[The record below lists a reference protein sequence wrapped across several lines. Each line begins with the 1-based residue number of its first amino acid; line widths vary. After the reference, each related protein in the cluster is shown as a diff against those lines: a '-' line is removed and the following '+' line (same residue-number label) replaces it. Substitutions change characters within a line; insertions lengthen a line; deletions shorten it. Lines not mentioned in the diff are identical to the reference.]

1 MMIIDL
7 HTYFG
12 AFNPRDKPRPGFR
25 IRDGT
30 LIVLTHSK
38 PKNKLF
44 SLIPATNISSE
55 HFKCKYDYVYMCLAD
70 NQCAKRYNNV
80 PGGKIFFSSHQ
91 NFLSTMAFI
100 NGIIPT
106 MTPANFEL
114 GPNSTITPDEIVLA
128 VLTPEHEQTPRE
140 KEIITALKN
149 RDGEDFG
156 KNIRAVQEAQ
166 IVEKLAQLNVTGT
179 PTFPALQT
187 ELDDVITMLNANSQ
201 EDVAIGVM
209 GLNLNMEVEQ
219 DVPVDPAEVVE
230 VLNDLIAEGAISAT
244 TEVDVPVSEVEK
256 VEEIS
261 EMPLPVNTAAADS
274 LQVSATVAPGH
285 VSFPANTLAKTL
297 KQVGEISEAANSLVT
312 KANALKDDLL
322 TATVNALQAMG
333 DGDARETTVDA
344 EIAETTQL

>member
-12 AFNPRDKPRPGFR
+12 AFNPEDKPRPGFR

-44 SLIPATNISSE
+44 SLIPATNIFSE

-91 NFLSTMAFI
+91 NFLSEMAFI

-106 MTPANFEL
+106 MTDADFGL
-114 GPNSTITPDEIVLA
+114 GATTTITPDEIVLA
-128 VLTPEHEQTPRE
+128 ILTPEDEQTPRE

-149 RDGEDFG
+149 RDGENFG
-156 KNIRAVQEAQ
+156 NNIRAVQEAQ
-166 IVEKLAQLNVTGT
+166 ILEKLVQLNVTGT

-187 ELDDVITMLNANSQ
+187 ELDEVITMLNAKSQ
-201 EDVAIGVM
+201 DDVAIGVM
-209 GLNLNMEVEQ
+209 GLNLNMEVQQ

-230 VLNDLIAEGAISAT
+230 VLNDRIAEGAISAT
-244 TEVDVPVSEVEK
+244 TEVEVPVSEVE
-256 VEEIS
+256 EI
-261 EMPLPVNTAAADS
+261 EQMPLPVNDAAADS

-285 VSFPANTLAKTL
+285 VSFPANTLADTL
-297 KQVGEISEAANSLVT
+297 TKVGKISTAARDLAAEADN
-312 KANALKDDLL
+312 LKNDLL
-322 TATVNALQAMG
+322 EATVNALQAMTV
-333 DGDARETTVDA
+333 DPRETTVDA

>member
-1 MMIIDL
+1 
-7 HTYFG
+7 
-12 AFNPRDKPRPGFR
+12 
-25 IRDGT
+25 
-30 LIVLTHSK
+30 
-38 PKNKLF
+38 
-44 SLIPATNISSE
+44 
-55 HFKCKYDYVYMCLAD
+55 
-70 NQCAKRYNNV
+70 
-80 PGGKIFFSSHQ
+80 
-91 NFLSTMAFI
+91 MAFI

-106 MTPANFEL
+106 MTDADFGL
-114 GPNSTITPDEIVLA
+114 GATTTINPDEIVLA
-128 VLTPEHEQTPRE
+128 ILTPEDEQTPRE

-149 RDGEDFG
+149 RDGENFG

-244 TEVDVPVSEVEK
+244 TEVEVPLSEVEK

-261 EMPLPVNTAAADS
+261 EMPLPVNAAAADS
-274 LQVSATVAPGH
+274 LQVTATVAPGH
-285 VSFPANTLAKTL
+285 VSFPANTLADTL
-297 KQVGEISEAANSLVT
+297 TKVGKISAAARDLATEADN
-312 KANALKDDLL
+312 LKNDLL
-322 TATVNALQAMG
+322 EATVNALQAITV
-333 DGDARETTVDA
+333 DPRETTVDA